1 MVRTNKRV
9 RFFFLRS
16 PFSLCFFVI
25 FFAFASFE
33 RTRDS
38 AFDSSQQNLD
48 RLRTVA
54 SYNSLRLRPI
64 VRSHR
69 GRFVSLSVRRIVSV
83 VFSVSLS
90 QCLQRSL
97 RNARIF
103 RRLIVRNWR
112 NVRARSMSRYCPLF
126 FEKFCVIS
134 KSLRF
139 FSLLPLPL
147 NDFPSYELRNFYV
160 LIKRRRRLGHKRCG
174 GSWRT

>member
-1 MVRTNKRV
+1 MLVRTNKRV

-16 PFSLCFFVI
+16 PFSLCFFLI

-38 AFDSSQQNLD
+38 SRQNLD

-54 SYNSLRLRPI
+54 SCNSFRHRPI

-69 GRFVSLSVRRIVSV
+69 GRFVSVSVRR
-83 VFSVSLS
+83 FSVSLS

-103 RRLIVRNWR
+103 RRLIVQNWR
-112 NVRARSMSRYCPLF
+112 NVGVRSMSRYCPMRKVLCNIEKSSFLF
-126 FEKFCVIS
+126 S
-134 KSLRF
+134 
-139 FSLLPLPL
+139 FSLA
-147 NDFPSYELRNFYV
+147 SYRLSELR
-160 LIKRRRRLGHKRCG
+160 IKKFLRLNKKEKEIGA
-174 GSWRT
+174 